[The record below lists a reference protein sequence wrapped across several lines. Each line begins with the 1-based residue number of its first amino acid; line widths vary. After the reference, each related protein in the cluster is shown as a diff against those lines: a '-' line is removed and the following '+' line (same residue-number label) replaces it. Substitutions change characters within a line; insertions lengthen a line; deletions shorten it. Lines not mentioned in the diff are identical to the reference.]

1 MTGNTESLSL
11 PLVSIIVPVWNAGSY
26 LDACVGSLCSQN
38 YPKLDI
44 ILVDD
49 GSTDGSSECCDD
61 AAKRDQRVRVI
72 HQTCKGVSAAR
83 NAGLDAAAGEYV
95 LFVDSDD
102 QLRVDAVMGAM
113 RCARDYSADMV
124 VCGYDVVEVLA
135 DGSTVSR
142 GGKSVR
148 QEEVLDTN
156 QRHEKNMAD
165 RICALDNDE
174 LLYQC
179 WGKLYRR
186 AAIGDLRFARDVM
199 FGEDT
204 VFVLDLL
211 ARGIRMV
218 CSPQRSYLYLQ
229 HANSLARGFR
239 PGKAHDLEYSHGRH
253 LAFYQGMP
261 ISGANKSGL
270 HLRLAN
276 DVLWTVFDAGKTA
289 GSADKAELLRFV
301 RCIASSPYRGVYLK
315 ELRRVAT
322 DRRTKVA
329 FAVNMTFSWKW
340 YLR

>member
-1 MTGNTESLSL
+1 MTGNTESLFL

-49 GSTDGSSECCDD
+49 GSTDGSSERCDA

-102 QLRVDAVMGAM
+102 QLRADAVMGAL
-113 RCARDYSADMV
+113 RCARNYSADMV

-135 DGSTVSR
+135 DGSTVR
-142 GGKSVR
+142 REGKSVR
-148 QEEVLDTN
+148 QEEMLDTN
-156 QRHEKNMAD
+156 QRHEKNMAN
-165 RICALDNDE
+165 RICALDNDG

-186 AAIGDLRFARDVM
+186 ETIGDLRFARDVA

-229 HANSLARGFR
+229 HANSLVRGFR
-239 PGKAHDLEYSHGRH
+239 SGKAHDLEYSHGRH
-253 LAFYQGMP
+253 LAFYQDMP
-261 ISGANKSGL
+261 ISGAHKHGL
-270 HLRLAN
+270 YLRLAN
-276 DVLWTVFDAGKTA
+276 DALWTVSDAGKAA
-289 GSADKAELLRFV
+289 GNVDKAELLRFV
-301 RCIASSPYRGVYLK
+301 RCVASSPYRGVYLQ
-315 ELRRVAT
+315 EIRRVAT

-329 FAVNMTFSWKW
+329 FVANMTFLWKR

>member
-1 MTGNTESLSL
+1 MTGNIESFPL
-11 PLVSIIVPVWNAGSY
+11 PLVSIIVPVWNAKRY
-26 LDACVGSLCSQN
+26 LDACIDSLCSQT

-49 GSTDGSSECCDD
+49 GSTDGSSERCDD

-124 VCGYDVVEVLA
+124 VCGYDVVEELD

-142 GGKSVR
+142 GSKSVR

-156 QRHEKNMAD
+156 QRHEKNMAN

-186 AAIGDLRFARDVM
+186 AAIGDLRFARDIEL
-199 FGEDT
+199 GEDT

-211 ARGIRMV
+211 ASGIRVV
-218 CSPQRSYLYLQ
+218 CSPQCSYLYLQ
-229 HANSLARGFR
+229 HVDSLVRGFR
-239 PGKAHDLEYSHGRH
+239 PGKARDLEYSHGRH
-253 LAFYQGMP
+253 LAFYQDMP
-261 ISGANKSGL
+261 ISNAHRHDL
-270 HLRLAN
+270 YLRVAN
-276 DVLWTVFDAGKTA
+276 DALWAVYDAGKAA
-289 GSADKAELLRFV
+289 GSADESELLRFF
-301 RCIASSPYRGVYLK
+301 RCVASSPYRGVYLR
-315 ELRRVAT
+315 EIRRVAV

-329 FAVNMTFSWKW
+329 FVVNMPFLWKLYW
-340 YLR
+340 S